1 MKLSSFVFSL
11 VIIIFLV
18 APKESFGLGLEIGPD
33 EIYVENVVLG
43 QPAVVSA
50 LAGEKMKLSI
60 KNKGA
65 SACAYSIN
73 VLRCAQTTATLSQG
87 YIDIPDTSWIFSESK
102 EIQVPGN
109 SAKAVELYLK
119 IPKNKEYAN
128 KKYQAVI
135 EVKSKKNKPEDLFV
149 LACQLKMFF
158 STLNLEVEEAK
169 NALE

>member
-1 MKLSSFVFSL
+1 MKLSSFAFL
-11 VIIIFLV
+11 LFIIIALA

-33 EIYVENVVLG
+33 EIYVENVALG
-43 QPAVVSA
+43 QPVAVSA
-50 LAGEKMKLSI
+50 LAGEQMKLSI

-65 SACAYSIN
+65 STCVYSIN
-73 VLRCAQTTATLSQG
+73 ILRCAQTTATLSQG
-87 YIDIPDTSWIFSESK
+87 YIDIPDTSWIFPESK

-109 SAKAVELYLK
+109 SENTVELYLK

-149 LACQLKMFF
+149 LACQLKMVF
-158 STLNLEVEEAK
+158 STLDLEVEEAK
-169 NALE
+169 NAPK